1 MKGEGCGKSSEK
13 AQETKLLTVTHTW
26 CQSVPW
32 ESVPAPLCTPSIA
45 GGGDWQKQT
54 HPHLLQAPNLIHQR
68 RRPSCGGTH
77 SSSNKHRLK
86 HGLAEAEE
94 AKCFLL
100 PSPCLLCPAQ
110 WLHFMSH

>member
-54 HPHLLQAPNLIHQR
+54 HPHLLQAPNLIHKF
-68 RRPSCGGTH
+68 CMGT
-77 SSSNKHRLK
+77 SPGSVWANENGVSRKGCLRV
-86 HGLAEAEE
+86 GLG
-94 AKCFLL
+94 
-100 PSPCLLCPAQ
+100 CLRVDKIVLQ
-110 WLHFMSH
+110 TE